1 MQLATTKAEAT
12 RKKLSIK
19 QPEIELYLSEHD
31 LPEKKKKVIMRYLQ
45 DIIKEDKDFDLEYL
59 LSLLPEHIDAQHEY
73 EVSKMRV
80 YIYVSLC
87 ILILEVYF
95 TLPN

>member
-45 DIIKEDKDFDLEYL
+45 DIIKDDKDFNVEYL
-59 LSLLPEHIDAQHEY
+59 HCLLPEHIDDKHES
-73 EVSKMRV
+73 EVSTMKV
-80 YIYVSLC
+80 YICVC
-87 ILILEVYF
+87 QHF
-95 TLPN
+95 